1 MEIPVTAA
9 IQSPQPY
16 LMAGILAFCRKHGC
30 PSLQEWPESI
40 LVEYLLFH
48 FRNGNGVF
56 VADGE
61 VSGLAVGWQCSE
73 TNLEKHWQASDPS
86 GTCFYFAQ
94 LAVTNREALKRI
106 MYEFT
111 IRVPHWSRLRLF
123 ARRHGKMTE
132 LPQRVLR
139 LLWKRTL

>member
-61 VSGLAVGWQCSE
+61 V
-73 TNLEKHWQASDPS
+73 KHWQASDPS